1 MSKVCDI
8 ALKAIKPT
16 LDEMGVEVVDMEY
29 KGGRKGEYPSL
40 WIYVYHEDGV
50 DLDLLE
56 KVHRAIDPVL
66 DEADPTD
73 NAPYTLNVS
82 SPGLD
87 RPFKTER
94 DFERNLGK
102 DVEVKLYTLVDGK
115 KTYEGTLLRYK
126 EELVIE
132 IDGKEKAFEKK
143 NLAKVSLAIK
153 FD

>member
-82 SPGLD
+82 SPVRYRGI
-87 RPFKTER
+87 
-94 DFERNLGK
+94 
-102 DVEVKLYTLVDGK
+102 
-115 KTYEGTLLRYK
+115 LRKGRYSSFGAG
-126 EELVIE
+126 
-132 IDGKEKAFEKK
+132 ID
-143 NLAKVSLAIK
+143 S
-153 FD
+153 